1 MPRVGPSLPCSRVQG
16 TPSVRPDRIGRR
28 PLPRESDAMTAK
40 LLQLPRSRTRLARAA
55 LRVLFASQPEV
66 NVVAV
71 IVVGHD
77 GDPDLA
83 AVLHSFVPIRQES
96 PMLPP
101 NVIELR
107 RGSAHRA
114 RRPAPGPGRGTG
126 LRLVQPKAPRA

>member
-1 MPRVGPSLPCSRVQG
+1 
-16 TPSVRPDRIGRR
+16 
-28 PLPRESDAMTAK
+28 MTAK
-40 LLQLPRSRTRLARAA
+40 LLQQPRFRTRRARAA

-71 IVVGHD
+71 IVVRHD

-83 AVLHSFVPIRQES
+83 AALHSFAQIRKEN

-107 RGSAHRA
+107 RGSAHAHAA
-114 RRPAPGPGRGTG
+114 RRPAPDPGRRIG
-126 LRLVQPKAPRA
+126 LRLVRPTVPSAPGA